1 MGKQGCY
8 NFSMPTGGYQNLLVY
23 RLAVTIDDG
32 TYMFC
37 KKFLPDYADKRTV
50 EQMIQASRS
59 GKQNIVEGSLE
70 KSHESNIKLTGV
82 GRASYGELIED
93 YLDYLRRRNLP
104 VWDKND
110 PKVLKIRSFK
120 ESISNLTN
128 LTNLSNW
135 SNLSLDNSTH
145 FANLMLCLL
154 FKETYLLDQLLRA
167 QEKMFV
173 EHGGFRE
180 NLFKKRRDFL
190 NKRN

>member
-1 MGKQGCY
+1 M
-8 NFSMPTGGYQNLLVY
+8 SGYRDLLVY

-32 TYMFC
+32 TYLFC

-70 KSHESNIKLTGV
+70 KSCESNIKLTGV

-93 YLDYLRRRNLP
+93 FLDFLRRRGLP

-110 PKVLKIRSFK
+110 PRVLKIRAFR
-120 ESISNLTN
+120 ESVQIPTN

-135 SNLSLDNSTH
+135 SNLSLDNSQQ
-145 FANLMLCLL
+145 FANFMLCLL
-154 FKETYLLDQLLRA
+154 YKETFLLDQLLRA
-167 QEKMFV
+167 QEKKFV
-173 EHGGFRE
+173 EEGGFRE
-180 NLFKKRRDFL
+180 NLFKKRREFL
-190 NKRN
+190 NKNSSN

>member
-1 MGKQGCY
+1 M
-8 NFSMPTGGYQNLLVY
+8 GGYKDLVVY

-32 TYMFC
+32 TYLFC

-70 KSHESNIKLTGV
+70 KSCESNIKLTGV

-93 YLDYLRRRNLP
+93 FLDFLRRRNLP

-110 PKVLKIRSFK
+110 PRVLKIRAFR
-120 ESISNLTN
+120 ESVENPTN

-135 SNLSLDNSTH
+135 SNLNLENSQH
-145 FANLMLCLL
+145 FSNLMLCLL
-154 FKETYLLDQLLRA
+154 YKETFLLDSLLRA
-167 QEKMFV
+167 QEKMFI
-173 EHGGFRE
+173 EQGGFRE
-180 NLFKKRRDFL
+180 NLFRKRRDFL
-190 NKRN
+190 NKKLV